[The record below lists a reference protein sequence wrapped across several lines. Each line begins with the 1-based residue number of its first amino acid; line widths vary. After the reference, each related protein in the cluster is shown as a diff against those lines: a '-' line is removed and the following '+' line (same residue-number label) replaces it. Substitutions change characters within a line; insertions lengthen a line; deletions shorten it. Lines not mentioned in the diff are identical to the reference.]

1 MRLEDYLIGLAR
13 LALAHSNVQTIAGQP
28 RLEAAERP
36 LESGPWPW
44 SEAVSSL
51 SEAANVMQIAVSL
64 PKGNLRS
71 QLEAGA
77 ARSTDDILDDWCGTR
92 RPWPWPGPP
101 PWVIAIAS
109 ELTAMANSYQAGF
122 LRDELIRI
130 AGQALQKAVPAD
142 GPAPGGAG

>member
-13 LALAHSNVQTIAGQP
+13 LALAHKVQTIAGQP
-28 RLEAAERP
+28 RPEEAERP

-64 PKGNLRS
+64 PEGNFRS
-71 QLEAGA
+71 QLEARA
-77 ARSTDDILDDWCGTR
+77 AHSTDDILDDWCGTR

-142 GPAPGGAG
+142 GAAPGGAV